1 MHKIRVESLLLVA
14 SLVMVGMN
22 ITWADQTP
30 AGSSS
35 PKPAPTAAAQTTAAK
50 PVAPSKPA
58 KAPAK
63 SPAVRSTAAK
73 APHHVVQKAG
83 KASPA
88 STQKKGQAE
97 QKATKTVAGRRDP
110 FKLPVV
116 GEAGG
121 AVSEVLGPLPPGTRG
136 LVISQLQL
144 EGIVR
149 LDTTKAMIAVVSNPR
164 KLAYFLRE
172 NDAVYNGVVSR
183 ITPDAVYFKE
193 NHLDANGQ
201 VTSMEVVKRL
211 SPAPGEGK

>member
-1 MHKIRVESLLLVA
+1 MHKIRVESLLLLA
-14 SLVMVGMN
+14 SLVMGGGVNM
-22 ITWADQTP
+22 TWADQTP

-35 PKPAPTAAAQTTAAK
+35 PKPAPAAAAQTT
-50 PVAPSKPA
+50 VATPKSPSKPA
-58 KAPAK
+58 KAR
-63 SPAVRSTAAK
+63 AVGSTAAR
-73 APHHVVQKAG
+73 APHHVAQKAN

-88 STQKKGQAE
+88 TTQKKGQTE

-121 AVSEVLGPLPPGTRG
+121 PVSEVLGPLPPGTRG

-149 LDTTKAMIAVVSNPR
+149 LDSTKTMIAVVSNPR

-172 NDAVYNGVVSR
+172 NDSVYNGVVSR

-201 VTSMEVVKRL
+201 MTSMEVVKRL